1 MADTRIPQAE
11 PAMDDLPQAPAE
23 QIEALMLR
31 EQFARLDRPLLAPML
46 LMALVALA
54 HSASLGLLRPSLWAG
69 VLVLLFFLRRGHARA
84 ALRQTMDDTV
94 RNYQRLYWTMFG
106 GAIAVAIG
114 FASGMWLLGNGQ
126 IDNLLYLRLVVL
138 AGAAAVSLSLMG
150 LHPRIYG
157 AFLSVLI
164 GLVIL
169 NVITQFPA
177 FPGGHLA
184 FSAILALFAWMLFSR
199 SRDERR
205 QAQLGLQARLGQ
217 DLLVARLREA
227 LTEQQSARQ
236 SLEAKSSELEASN
249 HKLSQ
254 MAIHDAMT
262 GAFNRGHVQ
271 ELLRQEVA
279 RFARYRQ
286 PMCVLLLDIDHFKQV
301 NDRYGHALGD
311 KVLREMSVAT
321 LTTLREGDIYGRWGG
336 EEFITVLPNITL
348 QGALEAAERL
358 RTDIAAQRIPTQR
371 ADEPSIGITV
381 SIGVAE
387 VQDSESA
394 EDLVARA
401 DAALYQAKASGRNCV
416 VAATT
421 AYSLTSAPVMTQDRT
436 ESSSTKS

>member
-23 QIEALMLR
+23 QVDALMLR
-31 EQFARLDRPLLAPML
+31 EQFARLDRSLVAPVL

-69 VLVLLFFLRRGHARA
+69 ALVLLFFLRRSHARA
-84 ALRQTMDDTV
+84 ALQRPMDETV
-94 RNYQRLYWTMFG
+94 RRYQRLYWTMFG
-106 GAIAVAIG
+106 GAIAIAIG

-126 IDNLLYLRLVVL
+126 IDNLLYLRLVVV
-138 AGAAAVSLSLMG
+138 AGAAAISLGLMG

-157 AFLSVLI
+157 SFLAVLM
-164 GLVIL
+164 GLLIL
-169 NVITQFPA
+169 YLALEVPA
-177 FPGGHLA
+177 FFGGQIGS
-184 FSAILALFAWMLFSR
+184 SAILALFAWMLFSR

-205 QAQLGLQARLGQ
+205 QAQQGLQARLGQ
-217 DLLVARLREA
+217 DLLVVRLREA
-227 LTEQQSARQ
+227 LTEQQSVRH

-249 HKLSQ
+249 RKLSD
-254 MAIHDAMT
+254 MATHDAMT

-286 PMCVLLLDIDHFKQV
+286 PMCVLLMDIDHFKQV

-311 KVLREMSVAT
+311 KVLREMSVAA
-321 LTTLREGDIYGRWGG
+321 LAGLREGDIYGRWGG
-336 EEFITVLPNITL
+336 EEFIAVLPNIGL

-358 RTDIAAQRIPTQR
+358 RTDIAAQRISTQR

-387 VQDSESA
+387 VQDGESA
-394 EDLVARA
+394 DSQVERA
-401 DAALYQAKASGRNCV
+401 DAALYQAKASGRNRV
-416 VAATT
+416 VGAAPAPATEPNQT
-421 AYSLTSAPVMTQDRT
+421 A
-436 ESSSTKS
+436 SSSTKS